1 MIFSLIKTF
10 ASATKPYR
18 CHPLALEAVN
28 ILSGQKILLHISQP
42 FILRSVYESIQQ
54 LLAESE
60 TKMDRLSHMAVLN
73 TGLFIVLL
81 GLMNCKM
88 RELALLK
95 NIRHPR
101 KL

>member
-1 MIFSLIKTF
+1 
-10 ASATKPYR
+10 
-18 CHPLALEAVN
+18 
-28 ILSGQKILLHISQP
+28 
-42 FILRSVYESIQQ
+42 
-54 LLAESE
+54 
-60 TKMDRLSHMAVLN
+60 MDRLSHMAVLN